1 MSYQSQERKRLIKYA
16 RKAWQVFQ
24 ETEAAGGIVAGL
36 RDGSVAARLAA
47 SADAARTR
55 LATRKDALTGVS
67 ECVVTRDVVVS
78 RGRPQ
83 LVREKKAS

>member
-1 MSYQSQERKRLIKYA
+1 MSCTRSRL
-16 RKAWQVFQ
+16 
-24 ETEAAGGIVAGL
+24 
-36 RDGSVAARLAA
+36 
-47 SADAARTR
+47 
-55 LATRKDALTGVS
+55 LTGVS

>member
-1 MSYQSQERKRLIKYA
+1 VMLDVMYEIPS
-16 RKAWQVFQ
+16 
-24 ETEAAGGIVAGL
+24 
-36 RDGSVAARLAA
+36 
-47 SADAARTR
+47 
-55 LATRKDALTGVS
+55 LTGVS

>member
-1 MSYQSQERKRLIKYA
+1 MKVTVIGG
-16 RKAWQVFQ
+16 
-24 ETEAAGGIVAGL
+24 AGYVAGEL
-36 RDGSVAARLAA
+36 VRL
-47 SADAARTR
+47 
-55 LATRKDALTGVS
+55 LLQHPQVS